1 MQRSPLVIVHANC
14 ADGMCAAYVARA
26 AMPDA
31 EFYGWNYTD
40 PPPSPEL
47 VTDRDVYILD
57 FSFPRDV
64 LLELKRLS
72 GGRLL
77 VIDHHRTAQADLEG
91 LDFCI
96 FDMDRSGASLTC
108 DVFAERFP
116 VFFSRKTWLV
126 NYVEDRDLWRN
137 ALPETE
143 AAAAAI
149 QALPMARSRF
159 RIPLSTFATWANF
172 YATGPRRAVE
182 EGRFYLRVREYLTQE
197 MVEKAA
203 LALIDGLICYVT
215 TASCLFSEVAG
226 QLASCTSPTGET
238 VFFGAACYQRSDGRW
253 TYSLRSRGD
262 FDVSQVA
269 QRFGGGGH
277 KNAAGFTVPS
287 LVHVM
292 LPR

>member
-1 MQRSPLVIVHANC
+1 MQRSPLTIVHANC

-31 EFYGWNYTD
+31 EFYGWNYAD
-40 PPPSPEL
+40 PPPSHEL
-47 VTDRDVYILD
+47 VADRDVYILD

-96 FDMDRSGASLTC
+96 FDMDRSGAGLSC

-116 VFFSRKTWLV
+116 VFARRSWLV

-143 AAAAAI
+143 AVAAAI
-149 QALPMARSRF
+149 QALPMASG
-159 RIPLSTFATWANF
+159 RIPLSTFVAWADF
-172 YATGPRRAVE
+172 YERGQTSAAR
-182 EGRFYLRVREYLTQE
+182 EGEFYLRVRKRLTQE

-203 LALIDGLICYVT
+203 LALIDGLICYVA

-287 LVHVM
+287 LVHTM